1 MSAATTASLNAPVL
15 NVKELRILTSWAEAL
30 AEVVFAGSER
40 LETCLADA
48 FAGAPWRVELGVPEP
63 SPRLRAAIAEIG
75 NAARRATAAD
85 ALPTMSALVAEVE
98 QNGDGVAALSP
109 RALQSRIA
117 ARAAAPSGA
126 SSRDYARALQVD
138 PSAMHNVPREAF
150 EGMRPALLC
159 RRRERAAC
167 SVLRPGL
174 ASVCHCRTTR
184 GRVMSIDPNTTAVV
198 LIEYQNDFTSEGG
211 VLHDAVSEV
220 MDKTDMLANSQRVA
234 QAARAAGATVMHAL
248 ITFASGYG
256 EISSHP
262 YGILKGVVDG
272 NAFVKGSW
280 GAAIVDDLAPA
291 EGDIVVEGKR
301 GLDTFASTNLDFILR
316 SKGITTIALGGF
328 LTNCCVEST
337 MRSGYENGYRVIT
350 LSDCVAATSPEEHD
364 NALKYDF
371 PMFSEPMNSTEFI
384 TELGG

>member
-1 MSAATTASLNAPVL
+1 
-15 NVKELRILTSWAEAL
+15 
-30 AEVVFAGSER
+30 
-40 LETCLADA
+40 
-48 FAGAPWRVELGVPEP
+48 
-63 SPRLRAAIAEIG
+63 
-75 NAARRATAAD
+75 
-85 ALPTMSALVAEVE
+85 
-98 QNGDGVAALSP
+98 
-109 RALQSRIA
+109 
-117 ARAAAPSGA
+117 
-126 SSRDYARALQVD
+126 
-138 PSAMHNVPREAF
+138 
-150 EGMRPALLC
+150 
-159 RRRERAAC
+159 
-167 SVLRPGL
+167 
-174 ASVCHCRTTR
+174 
-184 GRVMSIDPNTTAVV
+184 MSIDPNTTAVV

-211 VLHDAVSEV
+211 VLHDAVSDV

-234 QAARAAGATVMHAL
+234 QAARAAGATVMHAP
-248 ITFASGYG
+248 ITFAPGYG

-350 LSDCVAATSPEEHD
+350 LSDCVAATSPQEHD

-371 PMFSEPMNSTEFI
+371 PMFSEPMNSTDFI
-384 TELGG
+384 TELGS